1 MKDINLPALPE
12 PADLS
17 AEALHDRIWNHLIFS
32 IGKDRDA
39 ARLPDWRLA
48 LSHAIRD
55 QVVLPWF
62 RTTHRVNAEDRK
74 RVYYLSM
81 EFLIGRLLQD
91 AVANLGLEDAAREA
105 LAMLNTDYEQVV
117 RNEPDAALGNG
128 GLGRLAACFLD
139 SMSSV
144 GLAAHGYG
152 IRYNH
157 GLFRQSF
164 EDGWQVEEAE
174 DWLAERHVWEFER
187 PEVAVPIG
195 FGGEAGDHGWT
206 PAETVIAAAYDT
218 PIAGWRGAWVNT
230 LRLWSARPTHEFELG
245 AFNRGDFMGAAA
257 PAVFAETISR
267 VLYPDDTTEQGQ
279 RAAAEAGVFL
289 HCRIDAQT
297 SSGATCLGST
307 ATVDYA
313 ADHAMA
319 IQLNDTHPGH
329 RRTRAD
335 PPV

>member
-1 MKDINLPALPE
+1 MKDINLPAIPE

-17 AEALHDRIWNHLIFS
+17 AEALRDRIWNHLIFS

-39 ARLPDWRLA
+39 ARLSDWRLA

-62 RTTHRVNAEDRK
+62 RTTHRVDAEDPK

-81 EFLIGRLLQD
+81 EFLIGRLIHD
-91 AVANLGLEDAAREA
+91 AASNLGIEDAAHA
-105 LAMLNTDYEQVV
+105 AMAMLDVDYDLVV
-117 RNEPDAALGNG
+117 RDEPDAALGNG

-164 EDGWQVEEAE
+164 EEGWQAEEAE
-174 DWLAERHVWEFER
+174 DWLAERHIWEFER

-195 FGGEAGDHGWT
+195 FGGVAGPQGWT
-206 PAETVIAAAYDT
+206 PADTVVAAAYDT
-218 PIAGWRGAWVNT
+218 PIAGWRGTWVNT
-230 LRLWSARPTHEFELG
+230 LRLWSARPTREFELD
-245 AFNRGDFMGAAA
+245 ALNRGDFMAAAA
-257 PAVFAETISR
+257 PAVLAETISR
-267 VLYPDDTTEQGQ
+267 VLYPDDSTPQGRELRLKQ
-279 RAAAEAGVFL
+279 EYFFTAASIRDISAPL
-289 HCRIDAQT
+289 
-297 SSGATCLGST
+297 
-307 ATVDYA
+307 
-313 ADHAMA
+313 
-319 IQLNDTHPGH
+319 
-329 RRTRAD
+329 
-335 PPV
+335 